1 MVIRMCFVI
10 HDQKFALPSTV
21 NKLVVKIYRLHFISQ
36 RDEAFTKVFPKTL
49 TNWVACCLKICSQQF
64 CG

>member
-10 HDQKFALPSTV
+10 HDQKFALPSTA

-49 TNWVACCLKICSQQF
+49 TN
-64 CG
+64 